1 MFRLLYL
8 EENPRRGT
16 AERPVFFQDLNL
28 DQIMDQ
34 VTEDWGQEVRAYFYA
49 FPESRAEEAYR
60 RAIYSDIKKEEIY
73 NALMEFTMGMR
84 IRKQYLERRERV
96 VEELQKQVW
105 YLREAQ
111 SYIAA
116 LEKLKESLEKAGP
129 ASEGMKALLDWVSG
143 EVQKKEFQ
151 AFRAEVLSLWQELSG
166 FRVLLTY
173 EKERFTITEGKG
185 TGKYDQFLSECF
197 PAHEKI
203 FKSPFLGS
211 EDFSN
216 LEEELVRLFRKK
228 HKDFFERLNDF
239 YQRKYVYLPEG
250 VPELLTEMGFYLS
263 FAKFQRKMQEN
274 DFRFCTPRVTDV
286 NATSASEAT
295 TQKSEGSSRHKDG
308 LLSAKGLYDLALALT
323 NLEKGQEVVSNDA
336 YLAADESF
344 FVLTGPN
351 QGGKTTY
358 ARSLGQLIY
367 FAKMG
372 FDVPAEF
379 AEVPYYQNLWTHFSV
394 EESAETG
401 RGKLMD
407 ELVRLKPM
415 MQKGQGNC
423 FIVINELFTTAANF
437 DANVMGKRV
446 LEYFIGEHWKGIY
459 VTHLSELAKEG
470 DGIVSLRAGVDANQ
484 VQTYEIRRSEAK
496 ELAGANRQV
505 EKYRLTYEQLKERF
519 A

>member
-34 VTEDWGQEVRAYFYA
+34 VTEDWGQDVRAYFYA
-49 FPESRAEEAYR
+49 FPESQAEEAYR
-60 RAIYSDIKKEEIY
+60 RAIYSDVKKEEIY
-73 NALMEFTMGMR
+73 RALMEFTMGMR

-96 VEELQKQVW
+96 QEELQKQVW
-105 YLREAQ
+105 YLRETQ

-116 LEKLKESLEKAGP
+116 LESLKESLKKAGP
-129 ASEGMKALLDWVSG
+129 VSEGMKALLDWVSG
-143 EVQKKEFQ
+143 EIQKKEFQ

-173 EKERFTITEGKG
+173 EKERFTIAEGKG

-197 PAHEKI
+197 PSHEKI
-203 FKSPFLGS
+203 FKSPFLGT

-216 LEEELVRLFRKK
+216 LEEELVKLFRKK
-228 HKDFFERLNDF
+228 HKDFFERLNAF
-239 YQRKYVYLPEG
+239 YQRKYAYLPEG
-250 VPELLTEMGFYLS
+250 AMELLTEMGYYLS

-274 DFRFCTPRVTDV
+274 DFLFCTPRVSGDV
-286 NATSASEAT
+286 
-295 TQKSEGSSRHKDG
+295 
-308 LLSAKGLYDLALALT
+308 LSAKGLYDLALALT
-323 NLEKGQEVVSNDA
+323 NLEKGQAVVSNDA

-367 FAKMG
+367 FTKMG
-372 FDVPAEF
+372 LDVPAEA

-407 ELVRLKPM
+407 ELVRLKSM

>member
-1 MFRLLYL
+1 MFSLLYL
-8 EENPRRGT
+8 GENPKRGT
-16 AERPVFFQDLNL
+16 AERPIYFQDLNL
-28 DQIMDQ
+28 DQILDQ
-34 VTEDWGQEVRAYFYA
+34 VTEDWGQEVRACFYA
-49 FPESRAEEAYR
+49 FPESQAEEAYR
-60 RAIYSDIKKEEIY
+60 RAIYGDIKKEAIY
-73 NALMEFTMGMR
+73 DALMKFEMGMR
-84 IRKQYLERRERV
+84 IWKKYTKRRERV
-96 VEELQKQVW
+96 LEELQKQVW

-111 SYIAA
+111 GYVAS
-116 LEKLKESLEKAGP
+116 LEQLKEKLEKAKP
-129 ASEGMKALLDWVSG
+129 SSEGIQSLLEWISKG
-143 EVQKKEFQ
+143 LQEKEFQ
-151 AFRAEVLSLWQELSG
+151 KFREEILALWQELSN

-173 EKERFTITEGKG
+173 EKERFTIAEGKG
-185 TGKYDQFLSECF
+185 RGKYDQFLSECF

-211 EDFSN
+211 EDFSS
-216 LEEELVRLFRKK
+216 LEEELVKLFRKK
-228 HKDFFERLNDF
+228 HKDFFERLNTF
-239 YQRKYVYLPEG
+239 YQRKYPYVHEG
-250 VPELLTEMGFYLS
+250 TMELLTEMGYYLS
-263 FAKFQRKMQEN
+263 YAKFQRKMQEN
-274 DFRFCTPRVTDV
+274 DFQFCTPRVTDV
-286 NATSASEAT
+286 NATSANEAT
-295 TQKSEGSSRHKDG
+295 TKKSEGSSRHKDG

-323 NLEKGQEVVSNDA
+323 NLEKGQAVISNDA

-367 FAKMG
+367 FTKMG
-372 FDVPAEF
+372 LDAPAEA

-407 ELVRLKPM
+407 ELERLKPM
-415 MQKGQGNC
+415 MQKGQSHC
-423 FIVINELFTTAANF
+423 FVVINELFTTAANF

-446 LEYFIGEHWKGIY
+446 LEYFIGEHCKGIY
-459 VTHLSELAKEG
+459 VTHLCDLSKAC
-470 DGIVSLRAGVDANQ
+470 DGVVSLRAGVDANL
-484 VQTYEIRRSEAK
+484 VQTYQIQRSEAK

>member
-49 FPESRAEEAYR
+49 FPESQAEEAYR
-60 RAIYSDIKKEEIY
+60 RAIYSDVKKEEIY
-73 NALMEFTMGMR
+73 RALMEFTMGMR

-96 VEELQKQVW
+96 QEELQKQVW

-173 EKERFTITEGKG
+173 EKERFTIAEGKG

-216 LEEELVRLFRKK
+216 LEEELVKLFRKK

-250 VPELLTEMGFYLS
+250 VPELLTEMGYYLS

-274 DFRFCTPRVTDV
+274 DFRFCTPRVSGDV
-286 NATSASEAT
+286 
-295 TQKSEGSSRHKDG
+295 
-308 LLSAKGLYDLALALT
+308 LSAKGLYDLALALT
-323 NLEKGQEVVSNDA
+323 NLEKGQAVVSNDA

-367 FAKMG
+367 FTKMG
-372 FDVPAEF
+372 LDVPAEA

-415 MQKGQGNC
+415 MQKGQTNC
-423 FIVINELFTTAANF
+423 FIVINELFTTAANY

-446 LEYFIGEHWKGIY
+446 LKYFIGEHWKGIY

>member
-1 MFRLLYL
+1 MFRLLFL

-49 FPESRAEEAYR
+49 FPESQAEEAYR
-60 RAIYSDIKKEEIY
+60 RAIYSDVKKEEIY
-73 NALMEFTMGMR
+73 RALMEFTMGMR

-96 VEELQKQVW
+96 QEELQKQVW
-105 YLREAQ
+105 YLRETQ

-116 LEKLKESLEKAGP
+116 LESLKESLKKAGP
-129 ASEGMKALLDWVSG
+129 VSEGMKALLDWVSG
-143 EVQKKEFQ
+143 EIQKKEFQ

-173 EKERFTITEGKG
+173 EKERFTIAEGKG

-197 PAHEKI
+197 PSHEKI
-203 FKSPFLGS
+203 FKSPFLGT

-216 LEEELVRLFRKK
+216 LEEELVKLFRKK
-228 HKDFFERLNDF
+228 HKDFFERLNAF
-239 YQRKYVYLPEG
+239 YQRKYAYLPEG
-250 VPELLTEMGFYLS
+250 AMELLTEMGYYLS

-274 DFRFCTPRVTDV
+274 DFLFCTPRVSGDV
-286 NATSASEAT
+286 
-295 TQKSEGSSRHKDG
+295 
-308 LLSAKGLYDLALALT
+308 LSAKGLYDLALALT
-323 NLEKGQEVVSNDA
+323 NLEKGQTVISNDA

-367 FAKMG
+367 FTKMG
-372 FDVPAEF
+372 LDAPAEA

>member
-1 MFRLLYL
+1 
-8 EENPRRGT
+8 
-16 AERPVFFQDLNL
+16 
-28 DQIMDQ
+28 MDQ

-49 FPESRAEEAYR
+49 FPESQAEEAYR
-60 RAIYSDIKKEEIY
+60 RAIYSDVKKEEIY
-73 NALMEFTMGMR
+73 RALMEFTMGMR

-96 VEELQKQVW
+96 QEELQKQVW

-173 EKERFTITEGKG
+173 EKERFTIAEGKG

-216 LEEELVRLFRKK
+216 LEEELVKLFRKK

-250 VPELLTEMGFYLS
+250 VPELLTEMGYYLS

-274 DFRFCTPRVTDV
+274 DFRFCTPRVSGDV
-286 NATSASEAT
+286 
-295 TQKSEGSSRHKDG
+295 
-308 LLSAKGLYDLALALT
+308 LSAKGLYDLALALT
-323 NLEKGQEVVSNDA
+323 NLEKGQAVVSNDA

-367 FAKMG
+367 FTKMG
-372 FDVPAEF
+372 LDVPAEA

-415 MQKGQGNC
+415 MQKGQTNC
-423 FIVINELFTTAANF
+423 FIVINELFTTAANY

-446 LEYFIGEHWKGIY
+446 LKYFIGEHWKGIY

>member
-49 FPESRAEEAYR
+49 FPESQAEEAYR
-60 RAIYSDIKKEEIY
+60 RAIYSDVKKEEIY
-73 NALMEFTMGMR
+73 RALMEFTMGMR

-96 VEELQKQVW
+96 QEELQKQVW

-143 EVQKKEFQ
+143 EVQKKEFH

-173 EKERFTITEGKG
+173 EKERFTIAEGKG

-216 LEEELVRLFRKK
+216 LEEELVKLFRKK

-250 VPELLTEMGFYLS
+250 VPELLTEMGYYLS

-274 DFRFCTPRVTDV
+274 DFRFCTPRVSGDV
-286 NATSASEAT
+286 
-295 TQKSEGSSRHKDG
+295 
-308 LLSAKGLYDLALALT
+308 LSAKGLYDLALALT
-323 NLEKGQEVVSNDA
+323 NLEKGQAVVSNDA

-367 FAKMG
+367 FTKMG
-372 FDVPAEF
+372 LDVPAEA

-415 MQKGQGNC
+415 MQKGQTNC
-423 FIVINELFTTAANF
+423 FIVINELFTTAANY

-446 LEYFIGEHWKGIY
+446 LKYFIGEHWKGIY

>member
-1 MFRLLYL
+1 MFRLLFL

-49 FPESRAEEAYR
+49 FPESQAEEAYR
-60 RAIYSDIKKEEIY
+60 RAIYSDVKKEEIY
-73 NALMEFTMGMR
+73 RALMEFTMGMR

-96 VEELQKQVW
+96 QEELQKQVW
-105 YLREAQ
+105 YLRETQ

-116 LEKLKESLEKAGP
+116 LESLKESLKKAGP
-129 ASEGMKALLDWVSG
+129 VSEGMKALLDWVSG
-143 EVQKKEFQ
+143 EIQKKEFQ

-173 EKERFTITEGKG
+173 EKERFTIAEGKG

-197 PAHEKI
+197 PSHEKN
-203 FKSPFLGS
+203 FKSPFLGT

-216 LEEELVRLFRKK
+216 LEEELVKLFRKK
-228 HKDFFERLNDF
+228 HKDFFERLNAF
-239 YQRKYVYLPEG
+239 YQRKYAYLPEG
-250 VPELLTEMGFYLS
+250 AMELLTEMGYYLS

-274 DFRFCTPRVTDV
+274 DFLFCTPRVSGDV
-286 NATSASEAT
+286 
-295 TQKSEGSSRHKDG
+295 
-308 LLSAKGLYDLALALT
+308 LSAKGLYDLALALT
-323 NLEKGQEVVSNDA
+323 NLEKGQTVISNDA

-367 FAKMG
+367 FTKMG
-372 FDVPAEF
+372 LDAPAEA

>member
-49 FPESRAEEAYR
+49 FPESQAEEAYR
-60 RAIYSDIKKEEIY
+60 RAIYSDVKKEEIY
-73 NALMEFTMGMR
+73 RALMEFTMGMR

-96 VEELQKQVW
+96 QEELQKQVW

-173 EKERFTITEGKG
+173 EKERFTIAEGKG

-203 FKSPFLGS
+203 FKSPFLGT

-216 LEEELVRLFRKK
+216 LEEELVKLFRKK
-228 HKDFFERLNDF
+228 HKDFFERLNAF
-239 YQRKYVYLPEG
+239 YQRKYAYVHEG
-250 VPELLTEMGFYLS
+250 AMELLTEMGYYLS

-274 DFRFCTPRVTDV
+274 DFLFCTPRVSGDV
-286 NATSASEAT
+286 
-295 TQKSEGSSRHKDG
+295 
-308 LLSAKGLYDLALALT
+308 LSAKGLYDLALALT
-323 NLEKGQEVVSNDA
+323 NLEKGQAVVSNDA

-367 FAKMG
+367 FTKMG
-372 FDVPAEF
+372 LDVPAEA

-470 DGIVSLRAGVDANQ
+470 DGIVNLRAGVDSNQ

>member
-1 MFRLLYL
+1 MFRLLFL

-49 FPESRAEEAYR
+49 FPESQAEEACR
-60 RAIYSDIKKEEIY
+60 RAIYSDVKKEEIY
-73 NALMEFTMGMR
+73 RALMEFTMGMR

-96 VEELQKQVW
+96 QEELQKQVW
-105 YLREAQ
+105 YLRETQ

-116 LEKLKESLEKAGP
+116 LESLKESLKKAGP
-129 ASEGMKALLDWVSG
+129 VSEGMKALLDWVSG
-143 EVQKKEFQ
+143 EIQKKEFQ

-173 EKERFTITEGKG
+173 EKERFTIAEGKG

-197 PAHEKI
+197 PSHEKI
-203 FKSPFLGS
+203 FKSPFLGT

-216 LEEELVRLFRKK
+216 LEEELVKLFRKK
-228 HKDFFERLNDF
+228 HKDFFERLNAF
-239 YQRKYVYLPEG
+239 YQRKYAYLPEG
-250 VPELLTEMGFYLS
+250 AMELLTEMGYYLS

-274 DFRFCTPRVTDV
+274 DFLFCTPRVSGDV
-286 NATSASEAT
+286 
-295 TQKSEGSSRHKDG
+295 
-308 LLSAKGLYDLALALT
+308 LSAKGLYDLALALT
-323 NLEKGQEVVSNDA
+323 NLEKGQTVISNDA

-367 FAKMG
+367 FTKMG
-372 FDVPAEF
+372 LDAPAEA

>member
-34 VTEDWGQEVRAYFYA
+34 VTEDWGQDVRAYFYA
-49 FPESRAEEAYR
+49 FPESQAEEAYR
-60 RAIYSDIKKEEIY
+60 RAIYSDVKKEEIY
-73 NALMEFTMGMR
+73 RALMEFTMGMR

-96 VEELQKQVW
+96 QEELQKQVW
-105 YLREAQ
+105 YLRETQ

-116 LEKLKESLEKAGP
+116 LESLKESLKKAGP
-129 ASEGMKALLDWVSG
+129 VSEGMKALLDWVSG
-143 EVQKKEFQ
+143 EIQKKEFQ

-173 EKERFTITEGKG
+173 EKERFTIAEGKG

-197 PAHEKI
+197 PSHEKI
-203 FKSPFLGS
+203 FKSPFLGT

-216 LEEELVRLFRKK
+216 LEEELVKLFRKK
-228 HKDFFERLNDF
+228 HKDFFERLNAF
-239 YQRKYVYLPEG
+239 YQRKYAYLPEG
-250 VPELLTEMGFYLS
+250 AMELLTEMGYYLS

-274 DFRFCTPRVTDV
+274 DFLFCTPRVSGDV
-286 NATSASEAT
+286 
-295 TQKSEGSSRHKDG
+295 
-308 LLSAKGLYDLALALT
+308 LSAKGLYDLALALT
-323 NLEKGQEVVSNDA
+323 NLEKGQTVISNDA

-367 FAKMG
+367 FTKMG
-372 FDVPAEF
+372 LDAPAEA

-415 MQKGQGNC
+415 MQKGQSNC
-423 FIVINELFTTAANF
+423 FVVINELFTTAANY

-446 LEYFIGEHWKGIY
+446 LEYFIGEHCKGIY
-459 VTHLSELAKEG
+459 VTHLCDLSKAC
-470 DGIVSLRAGVDANQ
+470 DGIVSLRAGVDANL